1 MPKQFNTRV
10 QNKHDVEANWLKA
23 TNFIPLAGEIIIYE
37 PTDDYPTYRF
47 KIGDGVLGTD
57 GTITGTKVN
66 DLSFISEKEGLA
78 IGLDSDALG
87 QAAAMSKEK
96 LVIGDLNLGTISPSE
111 ITVSSAVSVGATTIP
126 ISIGR
131 TAGVLIDRYFS
142 QLADTPHNGF
152 MLQIGSKYYPFKVT
166 KDTLS
171 GNVISGYSGTITLMD
186 GFSVTEAI
194 ASGTKVTE
202 IYMGAA
208 VGEASFVAN
217 SKNLALGDNSA
228 AFGNLTRTTIE
239 GDAAFAEGCLTSAE
253 NVAAHAEGSGSVA
266 SGSASHA
273 EGNSTV
279 ASGDYTHAEGN
290 CSQATATYAHA
301 EGNTSIASATSAHAE
316 GNHTQAL
323 TAQSHAEGDNT
334 IAGAYT
340 DDSGTLITDGAGQ
353 STHAEGSVSEAY
365 GPAAHAEGQGTKAIG
380 NNAHS
385 EGNVTKAQANSSHAE
400 GYKSLASGVAA
411 HAEGFGGSVASGQ
424 GAHAEGTVTTAS
436 ADSAHSE
443 GYYTTASGSYA
454 HAENSKS
461 TASGHSSHAEGYN
474 TKATGD
480 RSHTEGNLTQATGY
494 NSHAEGNENIVS
506 GSQAHVEGY
515 KNIAYGHNSH
525 AEGHNNQAGDPD
537 NITTDENGND
547 ISNMQAEHAEGVNN
561 KALGR
566 ISHVEGTG
574 NTTYAYASHAE
585 GQNNITYAMVSHVE
599 GGGNICGVEGNQ
611 HDESNSTYSHVE
623 GLNNTCTGKV
633 SHVGGYKNTAA
644 GDYQTVIGKFNA
656 NNINNIFEIG
666 VGISVDDTDSYAG
679 ILSEDL
685 HRNALAIT
693 KDGSF
698 KLSAYNGPCDLPHS
712 YIEGSGDAI
721 IIQNDYNNSH
731 ISIGPSITLGA
742 NNVSINGSDGRI
754 FFGNSLSLNSLGDL
768 FIGASHNLTIS
779 ATNSLNI
786 NMAYNVS
793 KVQISGG
800 LSVQHANS
808 IFTVGDGVLIDSMD
822 GIVISG
828 SGSASITLDL
838 SKAYYNNSE
847 IATMDNLIGY
857 GNELPDATDD
867 TSPKFFVLVS

>member
-1 MPKQFNTRV
+1 MSKQFNTRV

-87 QAAAMSKEK
+87 QAAAISKEK

-131 TAGVLIDRYFS
+131 TAGILIDQYFS

-239 GDAAFAEGCLTSAE
+239 GDAAFAEGYLTSAE
-253 NVAAHAEGSGSVA
+253 NVAAHAEGSG
-266 SGSASHA
+266 
-273 EGNSTV
+273 
-279 ASGDYTHAEGN
+279 
-290 CSQATATYAHA
+290 
-301 EGNTSIASATSAHAE
+301 
-316 GNHTQAL
+316 
-323 TAQSHAEGDNT
+323 
-334 IAGAYT
+334 
-340 DDSGTLITDGAGQ
+340 
-353 STHAEGSVSEAY
+353 SEAY

-424 GAHAEGTVTTAS
+424 GAHAEGTVTTAP

-480 RSHTEGNLTQATGY
+480 CSHTEGNLTQATGY

-525 AEGHNNQAGDPD
+525 AEGHNNQAGVPD

-666 VGISVDDTDSYAG
+666 VGISVDDTDSHAG

-721 IIQNDYNNSH
+721 IIQNDYNNSY

-742 NNVSINGSDGRI
+742 NNVSINGCDGRI
-754 FFGNSLSLNSLGDL
+754 SFGNSLDLNSSGDL

-786 NMAYNVS
+786 NMGYNVS

>member
-131 TAGVLIDRYFS
+131 TVGVLIDRYFS

-266 SGSASHA
+266 SGSAS
-273 EGNSTV
+273 
-279 ASGDYTHAEGN
+279 
-290 CSQATATYAHA
+290 
-301 EGNTSIASATSAHAE
+301 
-316 GNHTQAL
+316 
-323 TAQSHAEGDNT
+323 
-334 IAGAYT
+334 
-340 DDSGTLITDGAGQ
+340 
-353 STHAEGSVSEAY
+353 HAEGSVSEAY

-721 IIQNDYNNSH
+721 IIQNDYNNSY

-754 FFGNSLSLNSLGDL
+754 SFGNSLSLNSSGDL
-768 FIGASHNLTIS
+768 FIGAPHNLTIS
-779 ATNSLNI
+779 ATDSLNI
-786 NMAYNVS
+786 NMADNVS